1 MKCPDCFIK
10 IVAKQR
16 KNPVKIL
23 DVLVEHLQTDM
34 CQNSTGPS
42 LRKLGR
48 PIKYHPI
55 PSQKLTE
62 DFELPPPPS
71 PVMRPKFDRKAK
83 EERKLYD
90 INYIKMQ
97 KEEVTVIPSKA
108 DLVKEKNRMKVPG
121 N

>member
-1 MKCPDCFIK
+1 
-10 IVAKQR
+10 
-16 KNPVKIL
+16 
-23 DVLVEHLQTDM
+23 M

-90 INYIKMQ
+90 MNYINMQ
-97 KEEVTVIPSKA
+97 KEEVTALPSKA

-121 N
+121 NQHFAEVGRT